1 MNTSKVIK
9 AIVNARGQVTTAHTI
24 KENYGI
30 ILKIEGA
37 ELPEVYQV
45 DFCNEG
51 DTRTIT
57 MVGNADGVLIPRQ
70 FIDTGKDID
79 AYLYYVGDGFGKTVY
94 QFHIPNKYRPDRTNE
109 QPTPEEQS
117 VIDQTISALNEAVEQ
132 TQDAQEAIENMSVS
146 AQTLAEGESATVTK
160 TESDGVV
167 HLAFGIPTGATG
179 AKGERGEK
187 GDKGDTGAQGIQG
200 ERGPQGIQG
209 ETGPQGP
216 QGDDYVLT
224 EQDKQDIADIAE
236 ADLTPTI
243 LNAFPTD
250 IASGSIASFS
260 DGADNLPLKSLVVNI
275 NPVQDLH
282 GQESPYPAGGGKNL
296 LDPSKISIFG
306 SDASHY
312 NIHVEYHDGVF
323 TFTGTASSTSEN
335 AAFNFCEYADASL
348 SGKSYVVQYFEKTG
362 IGTVKNVYG
371 FRTESERLCAIVLDL
386 SKNQTVDFSIKV
398 SVAETLQSSYAPY
411 ENICPISGWTGMQ
424 LNANGT
430 VIPISWQTEAGTV
443 YGGTLDLVSGLLTVN
458 RTTVNTTWGSGINAT
473 NLGYVT
479 RKRFNLDNPSKKY
492 YTDAANDLKSN
503 VIGQYNTLYSG
514 DYVHMYLAS
523 TTHIW
528 AYMPSNTAADTVMQF
543 SYTLETPVTYQLTPT
558 EVATLLGDNTIWAD
572 TGDTEV
578 EYRADVKLYINKKIA
593 EAISALS

>member
-1 MNTSKVIK
+1 MSVTNIVRAVVKPGSDYTVTSPIMKEDK
-9 AIVNARGQVTTAHTI
+9 GQV
-24 KENYGI
+24 
-30 ILKIEGA
+30 LLIEGLD
-37 ELPEVYQV
+37 LPEVYEI
-45 DFCNEG
+45 DFSNDRHHG
-51 DTRTIT
+51 SSIT
-57 MVGNADGVLIPRQ
+57 MIGNADGVLIPTQ
-70 FIDTGKDID
+70 FIKTGRDVF
-79 AYLYYVGDGFGKTVY
+79 AFYYYVGDSFGQTE
-94 QFHIPNKYRPDRTNE
+94 HIFRLPNDYRPDRTDE
-109 QPTPEEQS
+109 IPDPEEES
-117 VIDQTISALNEAVEQ
+117 KIDQAIAAVNEAVDTAEGYANAAA
-132 TQDAQEAIENMSVS
+132 DSAEEAARKAGEIEELTAT
-146 AQTLAEGESATVTK
+146 AQTLAPGSQATASYQNGILTIGVPRGDKGEKGDT
-160 TESDGVV
+160 
-167 HLAFGIPTGATG
+167 
-179 AKGERGEK
+179 GERGPQGEQGVQGIQGIQGPKGDKGDTGSQGPK

-200 ERGPQGIQG
+200 PKGDKGDTGEKGDTGAIGPKGDKGDKGDTGATGAQGERGPQGIQG
-209 ETGPQGP
+209 ETGP

-250 IASGSIASFS
+250 IASGAVASFP
-260 DGADNLPLKSLVVNI
+260 DGADDLPLKSLVVNI

-386 SKNQTVDFSIKV
+386 SENQTVDFSIKV

-411 ENICPISGWTGMQ
+411 ENICPISGWAGMTV
-424 LNANGT
+424 NTNGT
-430 VIPISWQTEAGTV
+430 EIPISWQTEAGTV
-443 YGGTLDLVSGLLTVN
+443 YGGTLGLVSGLLTIN

-479 RKRFNLDNPSKKY
+479 RKRYNLDNPSKKILHRCRKRPQEQCY
-492 YTDAANDLKSN
+492 R
-503 VIGQYNTLYSG
+503 
-514 DYVHMYLAS
+514 
-523 TTHIW
+523 
-528 AYMPSNTAADTVMQF
+528 
-543 SYTLETPVTYQLTPT
+543 PV
-558 EVATLLGDNTIWAD
+558 
-572 TGDTEV
+572 
-578 EYRADVKLYINKKIA
+578 
-593 EAISALS
+593 